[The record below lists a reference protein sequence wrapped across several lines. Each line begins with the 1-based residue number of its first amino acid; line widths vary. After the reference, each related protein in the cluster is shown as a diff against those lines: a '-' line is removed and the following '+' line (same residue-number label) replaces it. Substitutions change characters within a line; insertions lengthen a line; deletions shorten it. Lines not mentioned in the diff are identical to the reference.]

1 MNSFGKKFILV
12 ILGGFLQGIG
22 MGIFLFPQSI
32 PSGGVGGLAIIL
44 HHIFHLNIGLA
55 LWLVNF
61 CLILVGIKYLGKR
74 FALWTIF
81 AITIASLSIELFDMT
96 IVLQQRNIIYDLL
109 VGSVFLGTGI
119 GLLMRQGV
127 SNGGIGVI
135 ALVISGRRNIL
146 PGKPLF
152 IINGFIF
159 VLTGILIHW
168 KIIILALISQWIAT
182 TVIDQICRITFYQAY
197 TLGWRK
203 KP

>member
-1 MNSFGKKFILV
+1 MNSFGKKFGLV
-12 ILGGFLQGIG
+12 LLGGFTQGIG
-22 MGIFLFPQSI
+22 MGIFLFPHSI

-44 HHIFHLNIGLA
+44 QHLFHLNIGLA

-61 CLILVGIKYLGKR
+61 SLILIGVKLLGKR
-74 FALWTIF
+74 FAVWTVF
-81 AITIASLSIELFDMT
+81 GITIASLSIELFDT
-96 IVLQQRNIIYDLL
+96 IIVIQQRNVIYDLL

-127 SNGGIGVI
+127 SNGGVGVI
-135 ALVISGRRNIL
+135 ALIISTRRNIL
-146 PGKPLF
+146 PGKPLL

-159 VLTGILIHW
+159 ILTGILIHW
-168 KIIILALISQWIAT
+168 KIIILALISQWIAS
-182 TVIDQICRITFYQAY
+182 TVVDLICRITFYESY